1 MSNGGAEKLLASV
14 IEGDG
19 ADVPIAADELGRITL
34 PLVGVVVTEAD
45 AHAIGGYAALITAA
59 AGIIVDPGTNEEP
72 YKSAALELVRT
83 CTNGIA
89 AIVAEHTTATLES
102 AAEGEQTT

>member
-1 MSNGGAEKLLASV
+1 MSTGAEKLLASV

-19 ADVPIAADELGRITL
+19 SDVPIAADELGRITL
-34 PLVGVVVTEAD
+34 PLAGSITEAD

-72 YKSAALELVRT
+72 YKSAALELVQV
-83 CTNGIA
+83 CTRGIE
-89 AIVAEHTTATLES
+89 AIVAEHTTATVEP
-102 AAEGEQTT
+102 AAEGEQTS